1 MLWSDFQDTADRLA
15 AGATEGD
22 WRSAVSRSY
31 YAAFHYFRTF
41 MLTHGVDVGRGGQS
55 HSSLSS
61 GLMNCGLPLVDSFG
75 RRLDRLR
82 TDRTKADYD
91 FSRPVGH
98 VYAHGVVRDGRTLP
112 VDFEALLLTLPAAS
126 IAAGVRRYLRSI
138 GRIP

>member
-1 MLWSDFQDTADRLA
+1 MLWSDFQNTADRLA
-15 AGATEGD
+15 AGGTEGD

-31 YAAFHYFRTF
+31 YGAFHYFRTLF
-41 MLTHGVDVGRGGQS
+41 LTHGLDVGRGGQS

-91 FSRPVGH
+91 FSRPVGQ
-98 VYAHGVVRDGRTLP
+98 AFAKGVVRDGRALP
-112 VDFEALLLTLPAAS
+112 TDFQAMLAAVPAAS
-126 IAAGVRRYLRSI
+126 IVAGARRYLQSI